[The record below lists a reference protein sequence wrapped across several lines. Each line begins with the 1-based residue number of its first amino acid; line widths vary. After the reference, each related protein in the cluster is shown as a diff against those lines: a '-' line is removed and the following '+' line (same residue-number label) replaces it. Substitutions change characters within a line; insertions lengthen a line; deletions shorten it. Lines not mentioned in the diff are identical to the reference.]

1 MTMITAYKTEVF
13 MQDLEEFFHMNGQ
26 VIEWIWVRIGNIA
39 SSVSSLG
46 QIIPQDELARVIQG
60 ILWVIIVFLLIGIID
75 IPLLLCLGTIIKYV
89 QKGQADEISVFVVLV
104 ELAFTFSFADEIK
117 DLCKMNLL
125 LIVFLVFV
133 VYRVIRI
140 SMMKKMSNEDII
152 R

>member
-1 MTMITAYKTEVF
+1 
-13 MQDLEEFFHMNGQ
+13 MNGQ

-89 QKGQADEISVFVVLV
+89 YGMSL
-104 ELAFTFSFADEIK
+104 
-117 DLCKMNLL
+117 LCQPLSTGTEYPRPAGPL
-125 LIVFLVFV
+125 
-133 VYRVIRI
+133 
-140 SMMKKMSNEDII
+140 
-152 R
+152 